1 MAKYVFVEFENLT
14 EDFTVDFRQSLNSF
28 EIQEYVDN
36 FGYEPEVYSIPV
48 VKFPSGITV
57 ESCNPDK
64 LSFSALN
71 EQLISE
77 LEEHK
82 INYEIY

>member
-14 EDFTVDFRQSLNSF
+14 DGFSVDFRQSMNQF
-28 EIQEYVDN
+28 EIRECIDN
-36 FGYEPEVYSIPV
+36 GFEPKVYSIPV
-48 VKFPSGITV
+48 VRFPSGIQV

-71 EQLISE
+71 THLISE
-77 LEEHK
+77 LNDHNVK
-82 INYEIY
+82 YEIY

>member
-14 EDFTVDFRQSLNSF
+14 DGFSVDYKPSLTNF
-28 EIQEYVDN
+28 EIIEYIDN
-36 FGYEPEVYSIPV
+36 FGFEPEIYSVPV

-71 EQLISE
+71 SQLISE
-77 LEEHK
+77 LEE
-82 INYEIY
+82 NGVTYEIY

>member
-14 EDFTVDFRQSLNSF
+14 DSFTVDYKPSLTNF
-28 EIQEYVDN
+28 EIMEYIDN
-36 FGYEPEVYSIPV
+36 FGFEPEIYSVPV
-48 VKFPSGITV
+48 VKFPSGIQV

-71 EQLISE
+71 THLISE
-77 LEEHK
+77 LNDHNVK
-82 INYEIY
+82 YEIY